1 MSVDGE
7 LSMGEPTPVKKQ
19 DEQSDDVELSL
30 SESELDEVLAKREFD
45 TAVKGFDLQAWIEG
59 VRSARAMVR
68 LYARP
73 DLDEQVQALAA
84 DMFEAMNSGDKA
96 TQRKCE
102 AKIVALKKQYFA
114 ASIDVVLE
122 ERSRDW
128 QARKTAELKQAGVA
142 GDRELTLALVA
153 EQIVEPAGSFTGEDL
168 AGLAEVIPRQINGLV
183 EAWGKLSGVTDVKG
197 LPTF

>member
-1 MSVDGE
+1 MSVDDE
-7 LSMGEPTPVKKQ
+7 LSMGEATPVKR
-19 DEQSDDVELSL
+19 DESAEDVELSL

-59 VRSARAMVR
+59 VRSARATVR
-68 LYARP
+68 LYSRP
-73 DLDEQVQALAA
+73 DLDQQVQALAA
-84 DMFEAMNSGDKA
+84 ELFEAMNTADKVA
-96 TQRKCE
+96 QRRLE
-102 AKIVALKKQYFA
+102 AKILAVKKKYFA

-153 EQIVEPAGSFTGEDL
+153 EQIVEPEGAFTGEDL

>member
-1 MSVDGE
+1 MSVDDE
-7 LSMGEPTPVKKQ
+7 LSMGEATPVKKQ

-45 TAVKGFDLQAWIEG
+45 TAVKDFDLRAWIEG
-59 VRSARAMVR
+59 VRSARATVR
-68 LYARP
+68 LYSRP

-102 AKIVALKKQYFA
+102 AKIVALKKKYFA

-128 QARKTAELKQAGVA
+128 QARKTAELKQAGITSE
-142 GDRELTLALVA
+142 RELTLALVA
-153 EQIVEPAGSFTGEDL
+153 EQIVEPEGAFTGEDL
-168 AGLAEVIPRQINGLV
+168 ASLAEVIPRQINGLV